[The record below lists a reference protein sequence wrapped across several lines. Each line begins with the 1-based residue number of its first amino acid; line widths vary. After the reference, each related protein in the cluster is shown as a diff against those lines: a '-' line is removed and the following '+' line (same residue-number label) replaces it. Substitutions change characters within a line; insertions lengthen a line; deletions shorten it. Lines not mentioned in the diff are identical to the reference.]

1 MSESEQPKRD
11 YIFGPRQ
18 AFQFV
23 GKHRFGDEWEA
34 KYIEDPVK
42 SQHKTVLAELRDAL
56 RSGEVAAQWD
66 TLDFR
71 QTGDLRPLD
80 VDGEFFR
87 FMVKEDLVFHPRL
100 NEPVRCRISARDL
113 GRLLKPFMEQPFSS
127 SNRAE
132 KECLLWLVGLFSVND
147 TTVPTK
153 EALKINAMRRF
164 SGLSARAFDRA
175 RLDAIRQTGRKD
187 LSSAGRPKNRI
198 TT

>member
-1 MSESEQPKRD
+1 MSESGQSKRD

-23 GKHRFGDEWEA
+23 GEHCFGDVWDA
-34 KYIEDPVK
+34 ACIDDAARP
-42 SQHKTVLAELRDAL
+42 QHRAALVQLRDAL

-71 QTGDLRPLD
+71 QTGDLNPLD

-87 FMVKEDLVFHPRL
+87 FILKDDLVFHPRL

-113 GRLLKPFMEQPFSS
+113 DRLLKPLPAQTMSS

-132 KECLLWLVGLFSVND
+132 KECLRWLAGLFSSND
-147 TTVPTK
+147 TTIPTK
-153 EALKINAMRRF
+153 EALKVSAMQRF
-164 SGLSARAFDRA
+164 SGLSSRAFDRA
-175 RLDAIRQTGRKD
+175 RLDAIHQTGRTD

-198 TT
+198 TP

>member
-1 MSESEQPKRD
+1 VSESGLPKRE

-23 GKHRFGDEWEA
+23 GKHCFGDEWEA
-34 KYIEDPVK
+34 KCIEDPARP
-42 SQHKTVLAELRDAL
+42 QHKTALAELRDAL

-87 FMVKEDLVFHPRL
+87 FMLKEDLVFHPRL

-113 GRLLKPFMEQPFSS
+113 GRLLQPFTAQPFSS

-132 KECLLWLVGLFSVND
+132 KECLLWLVRLFSDNGK
-147 TTVPTK
+147 TIPTK
-153 EALKINAMRRF
+153 EALKTNAMQMF

-175 RLDAIRQTGRKD
+175 RLDAISQTGRKD
-187 LSSAGRPKNRI
+187 LRSAGRPKNRI